1 MMKDIG
7 MLMKRPLTAMPVLR
21 QLMNKERIVVVVI
34 RQAVIMKWENL
45 FLELSSGQTIFRIT
59 SLATKHSIGQVRR
72 IVIAYSS
79 LEMFI
84 SASS

>member
-7 MLMKRPLTAMPVLR
+7 ILMKRPLTAMIVLR
-21 QLMNKERIVVVVI
+21 QLMNTEMSVDVVI
-34 RQAVIMKWENL
+34 RQAVMIKLDKWLIE
-45 FLELSSGQTIFRIT
+45 FFSGQTIFRIT
-59 SLATKHSIGQVRR
+59 SLATNPSIWQLRR

>member
-1 MMKDIG
+1 MKDIG
-7 MLMKRPLTAMPVLR
+7 LLMKRPLTAMIVLR
-21 QLMNKERIVVVVI
+21 QLMNTEMSVDVVI
-34 RQAVIMKWENL
+34 RQAVMIKLENWL
-45 FLELSSGQTIFRIT
+45 IEFSSWQTIFRIT